1 MDLEK
6 IVAQA
11 KKGEREAQSALYQQ
25 YFQKIY
31 SLALGI
37 TENPEDTMDICQET
51 FLSAFQQLSSLR
63 ESAAFPHWLCQIAA
77 NQCRRLVK
85 NKGRFL
91 SPEQKEDEPDF
102 FSSLPDDDP
111 KTLPSPGWTPW
122 DKIPIYRKWTP
133 PGGTPRTLPTFL
145 LCRIFPISATCTA
158 PLGTMWI

>member
-11 KKGEREAQSALYQQ
+11 KAGEREAQSTLYQQ

-37 TENPEDTMDICQET
+37 TKNPEDAMDICQET
-51 FLSAFQQLSSLR
+51 FLSAFQHLSSLR

-111 KTLPSPGWTPW
+111 ETLPEQVL
-122 DKIPIYRKWTP
+122 DKEETRRLMEETVQQ
-133 PGGTPRTLPTFL
+133 LPDVR
-145 LCRIFPISATCTA
+145 CV
-158 PLGTMWI
+158 

>member
-1 MDLEK
+1 MDPEK

-37 TENPEDTMDICQET
+37 TKNPEDAMDICQET

-102 FSSLPDDDP
+102 FLPCP
-111 KTLPSPGWTPW
+111 TTTRKPCPNKCWTP
-122 DKIPIYRKWTP
+122 
-133 PGGTPRTLPTFL
+133 
-145 LCRIFPISATCTA
+145 
-158 PLGTMWI
+158 